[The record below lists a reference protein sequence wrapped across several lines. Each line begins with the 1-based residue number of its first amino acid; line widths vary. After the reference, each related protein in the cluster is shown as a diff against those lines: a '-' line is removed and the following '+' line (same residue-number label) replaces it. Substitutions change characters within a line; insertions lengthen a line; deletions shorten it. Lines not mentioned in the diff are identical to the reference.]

1 MANDTGYLPPNG
13 RIPNGSR
20 LAAPIFTR
28 NPNPPIDPVDEQKAV
43 FSFLAAGIHAMV
55 KQLGQLAR
63 QVDNRSFV
71 VDEYQVQGSLGTTES
86 VVTVNPT
93 YDYKPEKIESIVIT
107 GPAGA
112 VTLQL
117 GDRLWNLTIPAT
129 GVIVIAPVAILLNR
143 NDLRQ
148 LSGAPGNYSLELMG
162 IADERFDA

>member
-1 MANDTGYLPPNG
+1 MASNTGYLPPNG
-13 RIPNGSR
+13 RIPAGSK

-28 NPNPPIDPVDEQKAV
+28 DPGKPIDPVYEQKAV
-43 FSFLAAGIHAMV
+43 FSFLAAGIHSMV
-55 KQLGQLAR
+55 KQLGDLAR
-63 QVDNRSFV
+63 QVENRSFV
-71 VDEYQVQGSLGTTES
+71 VDEYQIQGSLGTTES
-86 VVTVNPT
+86 VVTVQPI
-93 YDYKPEKIESIVIT
+93 YEFKPEKIESIIIT

-129 GVIVIAPVAILLNR
+129 GVIVIAPVAILLGR